1 MAMIWV
7 AQADA
12 TNTCVE
18 FKSVFQAWRPISA
31 ITLADTDG
39 NASTDVDL
47 ARTPTQP
54 TPNHPEYP
62 AAHSWVSGAMAEI
75 LNSYYGTSN
84 ITFDLIGAG
93 AATGITRH
101 YTSATAMTQEIQVTR
116 IAGGMHFRTSTVDG
130 DALGR
135 NVARWIVAHKF
146 RRDSAT
152 VTRGCRSQPRCG
164 SGRYSLATTIICT
177 RSTPL

>member
-1 MAMIWV
+1 

-12 TNTCVE
+12 GDACFE
-18 FKSVFQAWRPISA
+18 SKYFFQAWRPVSA

-39 NASTDVDL
+39 NAATDVD
-47 ARTPTQP
+47 AAWTPSQP

-62 AAHSWVSGAMAEI
+62 AAHSCISGAMAEI
-75 LNSYYGTSN
+75 LNSYYGTAN
-84 ITFDLIGAG
+84 ITFDLVGAG

-101 YTSATAMTQEIQVTR
+101 YTSTTAMLQEIQVAR

-130 DALGR
+130 EALGR

-146 RRDSAT
+146 QAR
-152 VTRGCRSQPRCG
+152 
-164 SGRYSLATTIICT
+164 
-177 RSTPL
+177 